1 MADRYIRMS
10 HNCYEAL
17 YTLPMSDGERRVL
30 MMIIRYTVGFHRYDT
45 DFSNRFAAETLEMSV
60 SGVNRSI
67 RALIKKKY
75 IYIISKGCGPHPQKI
90 GLNYKEISVQFSHK
104 KRSLSAQKAFTS
116 DTKSVHLLANEEKI
130 GKERIINKKEETL
143 QATSFSPNR
152 GREPEV
158 SEEEWQRLLAEQWE
172 DEE

>member
-1 MADRYIRMS
+1 MAERYIRMS
-10 HNCYEAL
+10 HKCYEAL

-30 MMIIRYTVGFHRYDT
+30 MLIVRYTVGFHRMDT
-45 DFSNRFAAETLEMSV
+45 DFSDRYAAVTLGLTHQRVCQCINR
-60 SGVNRSI
+60 
-67 RALIKKKY
+67 LIEKKF
-75 IYIISKGCGPHPQKI
+75 IYIISPGCGPHPRKI
-90 GLNYKEISVQFSHK
+90 GLNYKEISGKFNQHLRQISKDLAANFGAISGKPDLPK
-104 KRSLSAQKAFTS
+104 KI
-116 DTKSVHLLANEEKI
+116 EENKN
-130 GKERIINKKEETL
+130 KEIKNKETL